1 MKQLFYIALLLII
14 STAAFSQTQF
24 KKDFQGYW
32 KLSEMAI
39 EGTRINLAK
48 STITFSKD
56 REDKMSAQQ
65 KANIEAKKLQ
75 VLQKL
80 AQSHILVEGDSI
92 SFVLADVN
100 RKGIYKIEKHVDV
113 YKLSIAYEDGT
124 ADEQIIYIKD
134 KKLHVVKSDDV
145 DGDRMIFTHN

>member
-32 KLSEMAI
+32 KLSEMAVD
-39 EGTRINLAK
+39 GMRINLAK
-48 STITFSKD
+48 STITFSKE
-56 REDKMSAQQ
+56 REDKMSADE
-65 KANIEAKKLQ
+65 KANIAAKKGDALKA
-75 VLQKL
+75 L
-80 AQSHILVEGDSI
+80 SSGHILVKGDSI
-92 SFVLADVN
+92 SLAVAGIN
-100 RKGIYKIEKHVDV
+100 RKGIYKIEKHIDV